1 MPCFRHLRNVFA
13 VSRYRLGAARRRS
26 LLLLVPLGIAALS
39 AAGVADER
47 RQVWTGDPAWLGA
60 IGKLQVPSQRFKDR
74 QTQYYIEDCSATLV
88 RMPGKS
94 ATSVIVSAWHCLEGY
109 SDLSRDI
116 VFTLTGGGAQIGP
129 LRARRIASGGSMA
142 ADWAILRLE
151 KPLDLSTLPALPLQ
165 TVHDKLASV
174 VTMAGYSRDAG
185 RGAGGEKL
193 TYDPHCAVRSTSAA
207 AVETD
212 CQAHKG
218 ASGGA
223 VTQQASSGEVRFA
236 GVISEGNGEGI
247 SRYVPLSKFRSA
259 LELALH

>member
-1 MPCFRHLRNVFA
+1 MIW
-13 VSRYRLGAARRRS
+13 SG
-26 LLLLVPLGIAALS
+26 
-39 AAGVADER
+39 
-47 RQVWTGDPAWLGA
+47 GDPAWLGA
-60 IGKLQVPSQRFKDR
+60 VGRLEVPSQRYEDR
-74 QTQYYIEDCSATLV
+74 QTRYYIEECSATLV
-88 RMPGKS
+88 KMPERRT
-94 ATSVIVSAWHCLEGY
+94 TSVIVSAWHCLEGY
-109 SDLSRDI
+109 RDLSRDI
-116 VFTLTGGGAQIGP
+116 VFTLTGSGSQVGP
-129 LRARRIASGGSMA
+129 LRARRVASGGSMD

-151 KPLDLSTLPALPLQ
+151 KPLDLGILPALALQ
-165 TVHDKLASV
+165 TAHDELASV

-185 RGAGGEKL
+185 RGAGGELL
-193 TYDPHCAVRSTSAA
+193 TYDRHCAVRSSSAA

-223 VTQQASSGEVRFA
+223 VTQQSSSGEVLFA